1 MESLIIVRNT
11 AKVRKMAIANPIF
24 SPDSMGTTK
33 QNKFKTDRIM
43 TGKIVEIIT

>member
-1 MESLIIVRNT
+1 MVSYDLGIESLIIVKNT
-11 AKVRKMAIANPIF
+11 AKVRKMA
-24 SPDSMGTTK
+24 MK